1 MEALLRYLGPHARTV
16 LPRVSLAA
24 ARKPGHVLVG
34 SGRLLREM
42 ESAGHSFA
50 RFMRALRMG
59 LGNRTGDPRVAQGL
73 ALFKSAFR
81 RSSMPQLLD
90 IARRLREIFGD
101 ETNMLDHFGLAALG
115 GSEDEWVRNS
125 PGMNESDVRRAVES
139 LLQTADDKDERRGPG
154 KVPASWG
161 MNQRP
166 EETFRLI
173 TNIVKVPHDP
183 ARHAPYARQVARAAR
198 QLRRYFQDLGL
209 GLVPQR
215 GRLQGRMFDRT
226 RTRALVL
233 RGDPRVL
240 IRRKVE
246 RTTDLFVGVVI
257 ACSGSMAGDKLE
269 KAKLFG
275 TLLAEALNGQ
285 RGVDLRLFGFTDR
298 AIFDAGDAR
307 FCGVHDLQ
315 ALDGNND
322 AAALWHALRGAR
334 ASGRYAKVLVMF
346 SDGLPTECSVAA
358 LTALVARLSRWHFCC
373 AQVAVQRL
381 EQVCFPHYILLED
394 QAFDVS
400 VRKFGAVVMR
410 LVRQALGMG

>member
-1 MEALLRYLGPHARTV
+1 
-16 LPRVSLAA
+16 
-24 ARKPGHVLVG
+24 
-34 SGRLLREM
+34 
-42 ESAGHSFA
+42 
-50 RFMRALRMG
+50 
-59 LGNRTGDPRVAQGL
+59 
-73 ALFKSAFR
+73 
-81 RSSMPQLLD
+81 
-90 IARRLREIFGD
+90 
-101 ETNMLDHFGLAALG
+101 
-115 GSEDEWVRNS
+115 
-125 PGMNESDVRRAVES
+125 MNESDVRRAVES
-139 LLQTADDKDERRGPG
+139 LLKAAGEKEDRSNPG

-173 TNIVKVPHDP
+173 TNVVKVPHDP
-183 ARHAPYARQVARAAR
+183 ARHAPYAHQVARAAR

-215 GRLQGRMFDRT
+215 GRLRGRAFDRT

-240 IRRKVE
+240 ISRKVE
-246 RTTDLFVGVVI
+246 RATDLFVGVLI
-257 ACSGSMAGDKLE
+257 DCSGSMTGDKLE

-322 AAALWHALRGAR
+322 AAALWHAFRVAR
-334 ASGRYAKVLVMF
+334 ASRRKAKLLVMI

-358 LTALVARLSRWHFCC
+358 LKSLVARLTRWHYCC

-381 EQVCFPHYILLED
+381 EQICFPHYILLED
-394 QAFDVS
+394 QALDVS

-410 LVRQALGMG
+410 LVGQALGMR